1 MFSLASKRA
10 SVLEE
15 IGDAGGL
22 AKLFGRFAGTRSG
35 VAVNEDTA
43 LRHLAVWS
51 CVDFISSTMGQLPC
65 QLYAT
70 EDGNARQQT
79 GMLAE
84 LMRTEPNSHMTAFRF
99 IQILQ
104 AQALLYGNGYA
115 WIERN
120 RSFQPVALWPLK
132 PGQCKPMVGPD
143 RRLTY
148 TVKVDGMAPLDVTA
162 LDIVH
167 IPGFGYEGLEGLSA
181 IRYARETIGMGMAA
195 TEFGAAFFGDG
206 ANPRV
211 VVTHP
216 GDLGAE
222 AAARLA
228 TQFDKAYGGI
238 GNAMK
243 TLVIDEGMKIE
254 RMSIPPDE
262 AQFIETR
269 KMNRG
274 EIAGLFRVPPSL
286 IGDWER
292 ATWSNAE
299 QGDIHVAKYT
309 LASWLRRWEDELNR
323 KLLSQRQKAQGIY
336 WQFNLTAL
344 LRGDIKARSEFYR
357 VMKDGVMS
365 PNEIREKED
374 LPRLPGFDTPMVPA
388 NMGGTAPEK
397 KPDDSPDPQAD
408 PPDDKPADS
417 EDDA

>member
-10 SVLEE
+10 SVYEE
-15 IGDAGGL
+15 IGDAGAL
-22 AKLFGRFAGTRSG
+22 SKFISRWTNSRSG
-35 VAVNEDTA
+35 MTVTEDTS
-43 LRHLAVWS
+43 LTHLAVWS
-51 CVDFISSTMGQLPC
+51 CVDFISSTLAQLPL
-65 QLYAT
+65 QLFET
-70 EDGNARQQT
+70 RDGNAARVQ

-84 LMRTEPNSHMTAFRF
+84 LVRTEPNPHMTAFRF
-99 IQILQ
+99 VQMLE
-104 AQALLYGNGYA
+104 AQVLLYGNAYA

-120 RSFQPVALWPLK
+120 RSYQPVAIWPLS
-132 PGQCKPMVGPD
+132 PGKCKPMLDAG
-143 RRLTY
+143 RLQY
-148 TVKVDGMAPLDVTA
+148 QIQREGQQPITVPSI
-162 LDIVH
+162 DILH
-167 IPGFGYEGLEGLSA
+167 IPGFGLDGLEGLSV
-181 IRYARETIGMGMAA
+181 IRYARETIGMGLAA

-228 TQFDKAYGGI
+228 QQFDQAYGGMK
-238 GNAMK
+238 NAMK

-274 EIAGLFRVPPSL
+274 EIAGLFRVPPSM

-299 QGDIHVAKYT
+299 QGDIYVAKYT
-309 LASWLRRWEDELNR
+309 LSSWIRRWEDELNR
-323 KLLSQRQKAQGIY
+323 KLLSQRQKAAGLFF
-336 WQFNLTAL
+336 QFNLNAL
-344 LRGDIKARSEFYR
+344 LRGDIKARSDFYR
-357 VMKDGVMS
+357 VMKEGVMT

-388 NMGGTAPEK
+388 NMNGTAPDDT
-397 KPDDSPDPQAD
+397 PDDSPDSQPD
-408 PPDDKPADS
+408 LPDDSPDS
-417 EDDA
+417 EAQA